1 MARNVL
7 EVEAEVSLMRPRNA
21 FADGLKCGRLLGF
34 CLYRCISDHQMEA
47 QRQEAFRKLRPACV
61 ELSSAALQFR
71 TRQNQP
77 SAVQSALDDLYSVL
91 EPLGNENSLDA
102 KLAEY
107 VFFPLSQ
114 VFNQTQALSQR
125 CLEVAVKC
133 VTVLVAKGWRF
144 RLAPEMG
151 KQLLILLTILVGGT
165 PVQNRGQAVL
175 KPESEELS
183 VASFICMDSIFQML
197 QGPVAEKTIFNEIG
211 SATII
216 DQTVYL
222 LLEGITEGA
231 SNAVQKAAISAL
243 QALFSRVTDRIILG
257 SIMPRV
263 VSALTKIIKPTTKT
277 RRNFKVLEGSLR
289 LLRSILRDVLN
300 DKVVYAEHQGPSEK
314 SPGDRAVLDESWLK
328 ATTVQIKLALAN
340 VVQIRQHERQTVRGA
355 LLDLC
360 LMIVED
366 CPKSL
371 KDSLSLAVE
380 TMVVLSEVDDSNVQ
394 NDAYTS
400 LLHLATVHSQTVDT
414 LKDLLHTWTTS
425 FQRVMQ
431 SNDEAAKQRA
441 IKQITTSF
449 QLLSQVQSSSHI
461 LESSVALGLCDS
473 VTAVVLT
480 SKSGPILVDSSNLG
494 NMELAVMERPAA
506 SQSFPPVILEHRS
519 QQRTLT
525 DLKSMVTR
533 LNRTQSS
540 ETITRFI
547 MNNLHQA
554 SGDTMIAPFWLALQ
568 FLRSQGSNS
577 IDEFLSFDTSTSL
590 SSRTTMIEE
599 LYSVALPILNEPPKT
614 EPTDWRVSALGL
626 EAVALQAKELGED
639 FRPELIDALYPVLQ
653 FLASNNA
660 NLQNHAMACLNI
672 ITHSCNYPDTR
683 TMLIENVDYLVNAV
697 ALKLNTFDVS
707 PYPPQVLL
715 MMVKLSGAGL
725 IPYLDDLVASIF
737 GIIDMYHGYP
747 KLVELLYSS
756 LAAIVEEGTKAPALL
771 AISEDTQKY
780 DLSNRKQA
788 YEPLP
793 VAKIVDDI
801 ARRKT
806 KRARI
811 EELDADIDKG
821 HISFP
826 KRPWT
831 RELDGPP
838 PLPKEENDDDDQ
850 DQDFSE
856 NILHPIDESNEP
868 LPPPKDPEDAE
879 KPLSKPHNLL
889 LQIVKSIPPHLSSP
903 SPFLRRSLLSLLSQ
917 ALPVLSR
924 NQTSFLPLINELWPP
939 VSSRIAPPSTAASVR
954 LTTIGGPPSSSASTS
969 TDLVSRQITTNKSSS
984 ESDIAIK
991 EETFV
996 TDAACNAVA
1005 SMCELAG
1012 DFMASR
1018 VEAEYPR
1025 WRRLYKDNWNK
1036 VLIDAERNLERRQ
1049 WSEKRAQQN
1058 PTNHSSSSSSQHLD
1072 LTLSS
1077 TTSRSFT
1084 QHHIIWRS
1092 FLTLFVKVLSH
1103 VRLPLA
1109 VGDEI
1114 CEFIGSW
1121 ITKFMG
1127 SKYYHHHQQ
1136 QLRDEETAEN
1146 SDDVKL
1152 VHNALRA
1159 MEAWNKD
1166 LTWFIFWQGLIDT
1179 TNTSGDRWRLPEKL
1193 QRFNNNGGNHNR
1205 AWGFASTELI

>member
-1 MARNVL
+1 L
-7 EVEAEVSLMRPRNA
+7 II
-21 FADGLKCGRLLGF
+21 F
-34 CLYRCISDHQMEA
+34 
-47 QRQEAFRKLRPACV
+47 KLRPACV
-61 ELSSAALQFR
+61 ELSSAALKFR

-77 SAVQSALDDLYSVL
+77 SDVQITLDNLYSVL
-91 EPLGNENSLDA
+91 EPLGNGNALDA

-114 VFNQTQALSQR
+114 VFNESQALSQR
-125 CLEVAVKC
+125 CLELAVKC
-133 VTVLVAKGWRF
+133 ITVLVAKGWRLQ
-144 RLAPEMG
+144 LAPELG
-151 KQLLILLTILVGGT
+151 KQLLILLTILIGGT
-165 PVQNRGQAVL
+165 PAQNRGQAVL

-183 VASFICMDSIFQML
+183 VASFYCMDSIFQML

-231 SNAVQKAAISAL
+231 SNAVQIAAILAL
-243 QALFSRVTDRIILG
+243 RSLFSRVTDRIILG

-263 VSALTKIIKPTTKT
+263 VSALTKIIKPTTRT

-289 LLRSILRDVLN
+289 LLQSILRDVLN
-300 DKVVYAEHQGPSEK
+300 DKVVYAEQQDSTTEASSDK
-314 SPGDRAVLDESWLK
+314 AVLDEAWLK
-328 ATTVQIKLALAN
+328 ATTGQIKLALAN
-340 VVQIRQHERQTVRGA
+340 VIQIRQHERQAVRGA

-380 TMVVLSEVDDSNVQ
+380 TMVVLSEIDDGNVQ

-400 LLHLATVHSQTVDT
+400 LLHLATVQSQTVDT

-441 IKQITTSF
+441 IKQITTAF
-449 QLLSQVQSSSHI
+449 QVLSQVQSSSHI
-461 LESSVALGLCDS
+461 LESSIALGLCDS
-473 VTAVVLT
+473 VAAVVLS
-480 SKSGPILVDSSNLG
+480 SKSGPIPVSSSNVG
-494 NMELAVMERPAA
+494 NMELAVVDGKNV

-519 QQRTLT
+519 QQQTLT
-525 DLKSMVTR
+525 DMKSMILR

-540 ETITRFI
+540 EIITRFI

-554 SGDTMIAPFWLALQ
+554 SGDTIIAPFWLALQ
-568 FLRSQGSNS
+568 FLRSEGSNS
-577 IDEFLSFDTSTSL
+577 IDEFLSFDTSASL
-590 SSRTTMIEE
+590 TSRTTMVEE
-599 LYSVALPILNEPPKT
+599 LYSVALPILNEPPTT
-614 EPTDWRVSALGL
+614 EQRDWRVSALGL

-653 FLASNNA
+653 FLASNNP

-672 ITHSCNYPDTR
+672 ITYSCNYPDTR

-737 GIIDMYHGYP
+737 GILDMYHGYP

-756 LAAIVEEGTKAPALL
+756 LAAIVEEGTKAPAML
-771 AISEDTQKY
+771 AISEDAQKF
-780 DLSNRKQA
+780 DLNRGKQA

-793 VAKIVDDI
+793 VAKVVDDI

-811 EELDADIDKG
+811 EELDADIDEE
-821 HISFP
+821 HMSFP

-838 PLPKEENDDDDQ
+838 LPKDDADDEDQDLSEENLDAL
-850 DQDFSE
+850 
-856 NILHPIDESNEP
+856 NESDEP
-868 LPPPKDPEDAE
+868 LPPPKEPEDAE
-879 KPLSKPHNLL
+879 KPLSKSHNLL

-903 SPFLRRSLLSLLSQ
+903 SPFLRRSLLSLLNQ

-939 VSSRIAPPSTAASVR
+939 VSSRIAPPSAASSVH
-954 LTTIGGPPSSSASTS
+954 LTTIGGSSSSSTS
-969 TDLVSRQITTNKSSS
+969 TDIISRATANKHDD
-984 ESDIAIK
+984 SDMTIK

-1005 SMCELAG
+1005 SMCEFAG

-1018 VEAEYPR
+1018 VEVEYPR
-1025 WRRLYKDNWNK
+1025 WRRLYKESWNK
-1036 VLIDAERNLERRQ
+1036 VLVDAEQNLERRQ
-1049 WSEKRAQQN
+1049 RSEIRAQKQ
-1058 PTNHSSSSSSQHLD
+1058 TGHSSSHLLD
-1072 LTLSS
+1072 LTPSS
-1077 TTSRSFT
+1077 NTSRSFT
-1084 QHHIIWRS
+1084 QHHIIWRAL
-1092 FLTLFVKVLSH
+1092 LTLFVKVLSH

-1114 CEFIGSW
+1114 CEFVGAW

-1127 SKYYHHHQQ
+1127 AKYYHQQQ
-1136 QLRDEETAEN
+1136 QLRDEEEKGEEDIN
-1146 SDDVKL
+1146 L
-1152 VHNALRA
+1152 VRNALQA

-1166 LTWFIFWQGLIDT
+1166 LTWFIFWQGLVDT
-1179 TNTSGDRWRLPEKL
+1179 SASDDRWRLPEKL
-1193 QRFNNNGGNHNR
+1193 QRFNDNDGGNR
-1205 AWGFASTELI
+1205 AWRFTSVGTV